1 MHASLISW
9 LVLESECG
17 DFPALF
23 QQNTEDDINEHFT
36 GVPTSH
42 DYAPYGN
49 KTVRSLSQNRSKVI
63 RGPQMC
69 YLDILDNLPR
79 LRLSSSQFKMILWM
93 MKECGAKDVPSFNAF
108 RAMQTH
114 IRKTT
119 GVRSEPNKSDL
130 GNLFYVNDIRD
141 LIAKVRVISISLS
154 NAHNL
159 IPLD

>member
-1 MHASLISW
+1 
-9 LVLESECG
+9 
-17 DFPALF
+17 
-23 QQNTEDDINEHFT
+23 
-36 GVPTSH
+36 
-42 DYAPYGN
+42 
-49 KTVRSLSQNRSKVI
+49 
-63 RGPQMC
+63 
-69 YLDILDNLPR
+69 
-79 LRLSSSQFKMILWM
+79 M